1 MKTILRL
8 MMALSLMAA
17 GMASAALISYDGANY
32 TPVGALE
39 GLNGHASQWASAW
52 SGTNAVIAGSLAYT
66 NTTILQTE
74 GNAFKIV
81 GTAGGTW
88 LESYR
93 TLQTNGFE
101 SVTTNIGSATYF
113 GKGGAIVWLSF
124 LARNDGADAQE
135 MAGLGL
141 YEDTSR
147 SVFVGIRWASSQ
159 WGAIVEPNFGGNSG
173 VSSLNT
179 ETVFFVVQ
187 LQTRP
192 NDQPT
197 WDSWAK
203 VWVNPSLTA
212 FDENAGWNMQT
223 YGSGGRQLRF
233 NRVCLQ
239 GTKQMTIDELRLGTT
254 AADVMPTIP
263 EPAAGLLLALPALL
277 RYCRRTR

>member
-1 MKTILRL
+1 MKTTLRL

-32 TPVGALE
+32 GPVGALE
-39 GLNGHASQWASAW
+39 GLNGNASQWASAW
-52 SGTNAVIAGSLAYT
+52 SGTNAVIADSLAYT
-66 NTTILQTE
+66 NVTILQTE

-81 GTAGGTW
+81 GTIAAPYT
-88 LESYR
+88 ESYR

-101 SVTTNIGSATYF
+101 SVTTNIGGVTYF

-135 MAGLGL
+135 SAGVFL
-141 YEDTSR
+141 YKDATQAAM
-147 SVFVGIRWASSQ
+147 VGIRWNSTK
-159 WGAIVEPNFGGNSG
+159 WGAAIAPSAGQSTPII
-173 VSSLNT
+173 STNT
-179 ETVFFVVQ
+179 ATVFIVAQ

-192 NDQPT
+192 DEQPT

-203 VWVNPSLTA
+203 IYVNPSLTA
-212 FDENAGWNMQT
+212 FNEAVFDLQS
-223 YGSGGRQLRF
+223 YGSGATQLRF
-233 NRVCLQ
+233 NRIALR
-239 GTKQMTIDELRLGTT
+239 GSKQMTIDELRLGTT
-254 AADVMPTIP
+254 AADVMPTVP